1 MILSNK
7 NKLKAAVRWLA
18 VNVSPTFY
26 FTQLYVRYRHRWP
39 NFKHPKD
46 LSEIVMSEIISG
58 KIKDYA
64 QYVDKIKVR
73 DYIESK
79 GLGRYLPKVYGIWE
93 NANEIDFDSL
103 PDKFA
108 LKTNHGCGEHLFCHG
123 KAAFDAARAR
133 KHINNVLNQRYG
145 GRQEVQY
152 SLIRPLC
159 YAEELLE
166 QDGMEQPLDYKFM
179 CCDGEVRFILLAS
192 ERGTA
197 DTGVKFSAY
206 GLDWKKLD
214 YIRGPEKSIHDFT
227 HPTMEKLDE
236 MISIAKTI
244 AKDFGH
250 VRVDLYC
257 VNGKI
262 YIGELTF
269 TPEGGI
275 MSYFTNEAVEAAG
288 HKSRYSE

>member
-1 MILSNK
+1 MILSNES
-7 NKLKAAVRWLA
+7 KLKAVVRWLA
-18 VNVSPTFY
+18 VNMSPTFY

-39 NFKHPKD
+39 DFKHPKD

-64 QYVDKIKVR
+64 PYVDKVKVR
-73 DYIESK
+73 DYIKSK
-79 GLGRYLPKVYGIWE
+79 GFESHLPKVYGVWK
-93 NANEIDFDSL
+93 NADDIDFDSL

-108 LKTNHGCGEHLFCHG
+108 LKTNHGCGEHLFCHD
-123 KAAFDAARAR
+123 KATFDKIKAR
-133 KHINNVLNQRYG
+133 KHINKMLKQRYG

-152 SLIRPLC
+152 RQIHPLC

-166 QDGMEQPLDYKFM
+166 QKGMAQPLDYKFM
-179 CCDGEVRFILLAS
+179 CCDGEVRFIFLAS

-206 GLDWKKLD
+206 SLDWRKLD
-214 YIRGPEKSIHDFT
+214 YIRGPEKSSHDFT
-227 HPTMEKLDE
+227 PPTAGELHE
-236 MISIAKTI
+236 MVAIAEAI
-244 AKDFGH
+244 AKDFEH
-250 VRVDLYC
+250 VRVDLYDI
-257 VNGKI
+257 NGKI

-288 HKSRYSE
+288 HKQK